1 MNEEKKRNLL
11 RKELEKAERKTN
23 CGGLYTPT
31 NCKYMMTMDTWEAWK
46 ERASVEELKEAV
58 KWFNH
63 DHTKS
68 ALIDGIEYPPY
79 AKS

>member
-1 MNEEKKRNLL
+1 MNEEKLRNSL
-11 RKELEKAERKTN
+11 RKELEKAEKKTN
-23 CGGLYTPT
+23 CGGRYTPT
-31 NCKYMMTMDTWEAWK
+31 NCKYMMTMDAWEGWK
-46 ERASVEELKEAV
+46 QCASSKQLKEAV
-58 KWFNH
+58 RWFKH